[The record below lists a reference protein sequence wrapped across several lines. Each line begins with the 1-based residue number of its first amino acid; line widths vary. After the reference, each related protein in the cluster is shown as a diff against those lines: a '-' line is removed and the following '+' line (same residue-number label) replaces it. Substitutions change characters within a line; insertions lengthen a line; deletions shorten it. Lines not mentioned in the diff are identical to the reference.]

1 MHKWKNTKI
10 EKDKKLCIKMCIT
23 GTLDQEGKRV
33 THCVKSVHTETR
45 KKIRT

>member
-1 MHKWKNTKI
+1 MEKHKNR
-10 EKDKKLCIKMCIT
+10 ERHKKLCIKMCIT

-33 THCVKSVHTETR
+33 THCVKSVYTETR